1 MVSYQGPSSLGRRV
15 QNGEKEIT
23 LEGEANPIHVNMN
36 VYTLKGFSG
45 HSTRKQ
51 LLSFIHR
58 LNPKP
63 KKVILV
69 HGESTKCLDL
79 ASTIHK
85 QERIETAAPKNL
97 EVIRI
102 K

>member
-1 MVSYQGPSSLGRRV
+1 VSYQGPNSLGRRV
-15 QNGEKEIT
+15 QNGEKEIRM
-23 LEGEANPIHVNMN
+23 EGEEQPIIVNMN
-36 VYTLKGFSG
+36 IYTLRGFSG
-45 HSTRKQ
+45 HSSRKQ

-63 KKVILV
+63 KKIILV

-85 QERIETAAPKNL
+85 QERIETSAPRNL
-97 EVIRI
+97 ETIRI